1 MQESILFYIFMNI
14 EVIPVVPY
22 AEFHFHFYTVHQIN
36 ELIITYCP
44 RVP

>member
-22 AEFHFHFYTVHQIN
+22 AAFPFHFHTVHQIN

-44 RVP
+44 SVP